1 MLLKWILFAVLLIH
15 GLIHIIG
22 TLTEF
27 DLVEIEDF
35 SGKTLISLTDN
46 TKKVLGVVWAVVMI
60 MFLVA
65 AYGLYSDLYWWIPL
79 TIASI
84 IISQILVIIWWPDAK
99 FGIVANLLILIGM
112 YFHENKIN

>member
-1 MLLKWILFAVLLIH
+1 MLQWILFGLLILH
-15 GLIHIIG
+15 GLIHILG

-27 DLVEIEDF
+27 NLVEIEDF
-35 SGKTLISLTDN
+35 SGKTLISLSDA
-46 TKKVLGVVWAVVMI
+46 TKKVLGVIWALVMI

-65 AYGLYSDLYWWIPL
+65 AFGLYADLDWWRSL

-99 FGIVANLLILIGM
+99 FGTIANLLIVTMM
-112 YFHENKIN
+112 YFY